1 MKLWKKGLSLMLG
14 AALIATAFTGTT
26 FAASSRTK
34 ITRVN
39 LVVDSDIAVGD
50 DNGSVDVTT
59 PDSHYKVSDV
69 EIDND
74 DAEWTSGDKPKIEV
88 TLEADSDY
96 YFDAMSK
103 SKVSLSGDKATYT
116 GSRREDSSTTLIIKL
131 TLKELEGPLEI
142 DDLSWEDEET
152 PTAKWEEVDGAKS
165 YQVRLYRDSKS
176 VGETATTT
184 KNYYDF
190 ASRITKE
197 GEYYFKVRVINNNS
211 KKGEWYE
218 SDYIYVDDALLD
230 SLKKTNGSNNNNGSS
245 VTPGS
250 NTTSQDQWIWDS
262 NQKNWWYRYANGSYP
277 TNGWLQIGGKWY
289 CFDSVGWMRTG
300 WIQAGNNWYYCGT
313 DGAMLTN
320 TTTPDGYRVDANG
333 IWVH

>member
-14 AALIATAFTGTT
+14 AALIAAAFTGTT

-103 SKVSLSGDKATYT
+103 SKVSLSGDKATYAE
-116 GSRREDSSTTLIIKL
+116 R
-131 TLKELEGPLEI
+131 
-142 DDLSWEDEET
+142 
-152 PTAKWEEVDGAKS
+152 TAA
-165 YQVRLYRDSKS
+165 RL
-176 VGETATTT
+176 
-184 KNYYDF
+184 
-190 ASRITKE
+190 
-197 GEYYFKVRVINNNS
+197 
-211 KKGEWYE
+211 
-218 SDYIYVDDALLD
+218 
-230 SLKKTNGSNNNNGSS
+230 
-245 VTPGS
+245 
-250 NTTSQDQWIWDS
+250 
-262 NQKNWWYRYANGSYP
+262 
-277 TNGWLQIGGKWY
+277 
-289 CFDSVGWMRTG
+289 
-300 WIQAGNNWYYCGT
+300 
-313 DGAMLTN
+313 
-320 TTTPDGYRVDANG
+320 
-333 IWVH
+333 